1 MAKTKIGRLRIKPHA
16 VGRLQ
21 ESIFLKNSN
30 NERGSESS
38 QFCTLQRSFHHFK
51 FQIPTAWGLTCN
63 LATLWFLI
71 EAWLR
76 PRLLRAAVEFPQPSR
91 DACRYVAQKRR
102 GFSEIEEFS
111 SAFSPP
117 HFPILGS
124 SICFFTRWIKYV
136 LLGFSDFRKMSSCY
150 CYWTTVEF
158 YSWIC
163 LS

>member
-1 MAKTKIGRLRIKPHA
+1 MAKTKIGLLRIKPHA

-21 ESIFLKNSN
+21 ESIFLKNSI
-30 NERGSESS
+30 NERAQKEAN
-38 QFCTLQRSFHHFK
+38 FEIRRFHHLK

-124 SICFFTRWIKYV
+124 SICFFTRLIKYV
-136 LLGFSDFRKMSSCY
+136 LLEFSDFRKMSFCY
-150 CYWTTVEF
+150 YYWTTVEF